1 MEIPWDLPNP
11 VCSQH
16 PPTPIPCDN
25 LAALMLLDFLLFF
38 CAVTVQME
46 NRVGGKKKEK
56 QKGFKL
62 KMAVLWARWLL
73 PAKKLFLKSDT
84 ATQD

>member
-1 MEIPWDLPNP
+1 MPGDEEFPWDLPNP

-46 NRVGGKKKEK
+46 NRVEGKKKGK
-56 QKGFKL
+56 RKRPYTKNGCVMGQ
-62 KMAVLWARWLL
+62 MAA
-73 PAKKLFLKSDT
+73 PSKEAF
-84 ATQD
+84 